1 MVAESILS
9 EVRRGWKSRWP
20 VVLALVI
27 LVSLATG
34 CLPMMLGSMV
44 GSLGYEGYEYEKT
57 GSLPGFPKMPPSST
71 RPPQEAS
78 TPSDSNTE

>member
-1 MVAESILS
+1 MVVQSILS
-9 EVRRGWKSRWP
+9 EIARRRKTRWR

-34 CLPMMLGSMV
+34 CLPMML

-57 GSLPGFPKMPPSST
+57 GSLPGFPKMPSSST
-71 RPPQEAS
+71 RSPQATS
-78 TPSDSNTE
+78 TPSSDSNIE